1 MTAPM
6 SAPMSAHMNLAMID
20 NAFLPAEFAT
30 IAARA
35 EAAGFVVRR
44 YKDNAAFHAADH
56 AHTDIML
63 CMGHTTCDAA
73 LLDRMPR
80 LRGLLSA
87 VTGIEGFDVTAAS
100 SRGILIGNGQ
110 TELNYT
116 GMAEATI
123 LLILAAL
130 YDFNFTQTVLRDNQP
145 RPSPLRARLLKGR
158 TVGFIGFGKIAQ
170 EVAIRLARWDARLIC
185 SAHRP
190 NPAMAALQV
199 AQVALETLLE
209 TADII
214 SLHCSLN
221 PQTHHLLDARRI
233 ALLKPDALLINTARG
248 ALIDEIALIDALR
261 DRRIAGAALDCFEQ
275 EPLAPNS
282 PLRALPNVILT
293 PHMIGHT
300 SECNQSLMET
310 AWQSIDNLARG
321 VPPVFVKNPDA
332 LERWQARLAT
342 LLPV

>member
-1 MTAPM
+1 
-6 SAPMSAHMNLAMID
+6 MID
-20 NAFLPAEFAT
+20 NAFLPAEFTA

-35 EAAGFVVRR
+35 EAAGFTVIR
-44 YKDNAAFHAADH
+44 YPDNTTFHAADH
-56 AHTDIML
+56 TETDIVL
-63 CMGHTTCDAA
+63 CMGNTPCDAA

-87 VTGIEGFDVTAAS
+87 VTGIEGFDLAAAS
-100 SRGILIGNGQ
+100 SRSILIGNGQ

-130 YDFNFTQTVLRDNQP
+130 YDFNCTQTVLRDNQP

-158 TVGFIGFGKIAQ
+158 TIGFIGFGKIAQ
-170 EVAIRLARWDARLIC
+170 EVAIRLAGWDARLIC
-185 SAHRP
+185 AAHRP

-199 AQVALETLLE
+199 EQVELDTLLA

-233 ALLKPDALLINTARG
+233 GLMKPSALLINTARG
-248 ALIDEIALIDALR
+248 ALIDEVALIAALR
-261 DRRIAGAALDCFEQ
+261 DRKIAGAALDCFES
-275 EPLAPNS
+275 EPLSPAS
-282 PLRALPNVILT
+282 PLRTLNNVILT

-300 SECNQSLMET
+300 SECNASLMET
-310 AWQSIDNLARG
+310 AWTSIANLAKG
-321 VPPVFVKNPDA
+321 LPPVFVKNPA
-332 LERWQARLAT
+332 ILERWQARFPA